1 MADPHLCDQAFDV
14 WSLLLVALEEVH
26 LGLLLGQTFALIV
39 HNWSSFS
46 EETRL
51 KASAALELLRSKH
64 NQLLQSHIG
73 QLASLSSIPM
83 LAKLEAEIAR
93 LKAKKDPITLLN
105 HLSDRCN
112 DENSVVV
119 QHALKELIPFL
130 EEHQKILHQSAISQ
144 KPLPALTTLSR
155 SLLDICMRFP
165 GQHTELRSLC
175 AQCLGLVGGLDPYRV
190 ETVREKKQVLVLHNF
205 EQAAEVIQFVAF
217 MLEEVL
223 VKVFLSTTNARSQ
236 GWLAWLMQELCALC
250 GFNNIT
256 ESGRASQS
264 TPATQRWDEFSE
276 PVQKV
281 LTPFLD
287 SKYRFT
293 TNEEVPAAQY
303 PIFSLHVS
311 HSAWLRTF
319 TYDVLQKAKVQNAK
333 MFFPTIGR
341 VARREDLSIASF
353 ILPYAILSVVVG
365 GDEADVRN
373 VGLELLSVLQNDLQ
387 KLNHAD
393 VMKTKQCSEVCS
405 VSLSLSPSLIGYTQ
419 NVFQVLDYLSL
430 WLQEKR
436 KAMSDARLMAGKTGR
451 GISEVEE
458 IEAMK
463 QFSAVE
469 QLLQLIPAKVISKRA
484 VECGSYARAL
494 FHWEQYYREEKTKAD
509 TSGGGFVQDEM
520 LQHLQHIYA
529 QIDEPDS
536 IEGISAHLLV
546 LNPEQQIMEHR
557 KAGRWTAAQTW
568 YELALAEKPN
578 DPDTQINLLTCLKE
592 SGQYGRCK
600 KF

>member
-1 MADPHLCDQAFDV
+1 MADPYLCDQAFDV
-14 WSLLLVALEEVH
+14 WSLLLAALEEVH
-26 LGLLLGQTFALIV
+26 LALMLGQTFALIV

-46 EETRL
+46 DETRL
-51 KASAALELLRSKH
+51 KASATLELLRSKH
-64 NQLLQSHIG
+64 NQLLQRHIG

-83 LAKLEAEIAR
+83 LAKLEAELAR
-93 LKAKKDPITLLN
+93 LKARKDPITLLN
-105 HLSDRCN
+105 HLIQRCN

-119 QHALKELIPFL
+119 QHALKELVPFL
-130 EEHQKILHQSAISQ
+130 EEHQRILHQPTVSQ
-144 KPLPALTTLSR
+144 KPLPVLLLLSR
-155 SLLDICMRFP
+155 SLLDICVRFP

-250 GFNNIT
+250 GFSSIA
-256 ESGRASQS
+256 ESSRASQS

-293 TNEEVPAAQY
+293 TNEDVPVARY
-303 PIFSLHVS
+303 PIFNLGIS
-311 HSAWLRTF
+311 HSTWLRTF

-365 GDEADVRN
+365 GEEVDVSN
-373 VGLELLSVLQNDLQ
+373 VGIELLTVLKTDLQ
-387 KLNHAD
+387 GLNHTE
-393 VMKTKQCSEVCS
+393 VLNIKQCSEVS
-405 VSLSLSPSLIGYTQ
+405 
-419 NVFQVLDYLSL
+419 N
-430 WLQEKR
+430 
-436 KAMSDARLMAGKTGR
+436 
-451 GISEVEE
+451 
-458 IEAMK
+458 
-463 QFSAVE
+463 
-469 QLLQLIPAKVISKRA
+469 
-484 VECGSYARAL
+484 L
-494 FHWEQYYREEKTKAD
+494 F
-509 TSGGGFVQDEM
+509 
-520 LQHLQHIYA
+520 
-529 QIDEPDS
+529 
-536 IEGISAHLLV
+536 
-546 LNPEQQIMEHR
+546 
-557 KAGRWTAAQTW
+557 
-568 YELALAEKPN
+568 
-578 DPDTQINLLTCLKE
+578 
-592 SGQYGRCK
+592 
-600 KF
+600 